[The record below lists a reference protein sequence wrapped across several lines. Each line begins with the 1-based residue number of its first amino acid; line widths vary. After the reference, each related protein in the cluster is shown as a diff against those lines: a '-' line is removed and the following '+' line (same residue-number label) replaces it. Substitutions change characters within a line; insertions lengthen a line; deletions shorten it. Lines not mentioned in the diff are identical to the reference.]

1 MLNPNFDIREERNFL
16 ELSCRKCRNEKIRIA
31 IRKRKNLKFFCRNCE
46 KEDSKKEIEN
56 LFGQFSSNSENFEK
70 YRITP
75 ENFSKKLQLARK
87 KICEENY
94 ELLSVEGH
102 RLILK
107 CPKHG
112 IFRPWLYDFLFRNT
126 KCPECQNEKRKNTV
140 EKYNEVLKKFD
151 IEIVFPKSDEKIG
164 TKSPVL
170 FHCRKHHVF
179 FTSSLLYVTRR
190 RYKCPECRRTEFTS
204 SGWENEVAEFV
215 SSLKIEISR
224 NCRIFGNFEIDIL
237 VKNSRIAIECN
248 GLYFHSSKFLP
259 KNYHVNKTEQLE
271 RRNYRLIHIFEDEW
285 KFHRNAVRNV
295 LKYVLNRA
303 EKGVP
308 ARKITS
314 IRKISFSMAR
324 NFHEKHSLQKAIRST
339 FHYGA
344 FFNDELVACMSFSKR
359 RNFENSWKMT
369 GFCTNGK
376 CHAGLFSRMLK
387 HFEKENRPLSITAN
401 VDRRWFTGSTLKKNG
416 FVLVKITEPRRW
428 YVHENRRSTENSQK
442 KNLSKI
448 YDCGTLVFVKNF
460 S

>member
-140 EKYNEVLKKFD
+140 EKYNEILKKFD

-179 FTSSLLYVTRR
+179 FTSSLLYVTKR

-324 NFHEKHSLQKAIRST
+324 NFHEKHSLQKATRST